1 MEEES
6 KMTVRYACVRC
17 IGENCPRCMGRGW
30 VGEALVRL
38 ERHNKLIEFIAK
50 HLVQRKMADVGQE
63 AWVKRA
69 VEKNLTDAQF
79 IEIEIWSATGPIK
92 WQFMG
97 LTDEVL
103 DALADLVGIE
113 MPPIFMADQPELKV
127 VG

>member
-1 MEEES
+1 MR
-6 KMTVRYACVRC
+6 V
-17 IGENCPRCMGRGW
+17 
-30 VGEALVRL
+30 
-38 ERHNKLIEFIAK
+38 ERHNKLVEFIAK

-63 AWVKRA
+63 AWDMGSYQWLLEGKEVVGTSVKKSTK
-69 VEKNLTDAQF
+69 EDKQK
-79 IEIEIWSATGPIK
+79 IKEI
-92 WQFMG
+92 MG

>member
-1 MEEES
+1 
-6 KMTVRYACVRC
+6 MTIRYVCVRC
-17 IGENCPRCMGRGW
+17 EGEKCPRCTGRGW
-30 VGEALVRL
+30 VGETLV
-38 ERHNKLIEFIAK
+38 EFIAK